1 MLKFVFTMG
10 AEVTRVH
17 RVNKFEHDYI
27 IRDYL
32 DLNTEMRANAKTE
45 TEEGTFKLMNN
56 ALFGKSHENRLKHLE
71 VKVMTDENAIL
82 KSVSKPTFK
91 DLFR

>member
-1 MLKFVFTMG
+1 MLKLVFTMG

-17 RVNKFEHDYI
+17 RVNKFEYDYN

-45 TEEGTFKLMNN
+45 TKEDTFELMNN
-56 ALFGKSHENRLKHLE
+56 ALFGKSYENPLKHLE
-71 VKVMTDENAIL
+71 VQILTDEYAML